1 MKMNQRQ
8 LEKMIGK
15 MINVI
20 KPNGV
25 SFIEFKLDPLDIH
38 GNEYYMDVEYVVPD
52 DSEFLK
58 INPFEVSKPSRYYWN
73 NQIIKTIK
81 TYFDVNVIINNSSI
95 ISESYYNRLK
105 DN

>member
-1 MKMNQRQ
+1 MNQQQ

-25 SFIEFKLDPLDIH
+25 SDMGFNLTPMETYKD
-38 GNEYYMDVEYVVPD
+38 EYYMDVEYVVPD

-81 TYFDVNVIINNSSI
+81 TYFDVNVIINNSRI